1 VKRLLPLLLVLGC
14 GKQAPDAP
22 IRDVRP
28 DVLHTGD
35 KMVVEGLP
43 GMFVVGA
50 PTKVVLEGYFEKA
63 KRKRLQA
70 PLEKMEL
77 EGRAVSP
84 ERVLVDIDD
93 QFEARLGEHTEF
105 SGILH
110 VQQANR
116 PDLTTSKKQALN
128 LSLLARSFHRTAYQL
143 VRERHESR
151 LFDWLGMDVKASTQG
166 LLVANVRQAFA
177 WSEFMARCDQPPLN
191 GRVTLD
197 EARACNFPEA
207 EFKKIDTNHDKVISR
222 PEAEAYDHLAGFA
235 AQAGAKDGDLVVSVD
250 GVPVKSAD
258 AFASAWKKDTPSVPM
273 VVSRAG
279 QQVTVDLPRH
289 GAPADLPEG
298 FLLAGLLLGVAILVL
313 LPVGPMAGFI
323 VVWERKISG
332 RMQSRIGPNRV
343 GPQGWL
349 QWLADAIK
357 LIVKEDIVPTEADP
371 ILFKLAPFLAF
382 IGLFMV
388 FVVLPI
394 SQYLVVADLNIGLL
408 YLLSVTSL
416 VVVSIIMG
424 GWASNSKWALLGG
437 MRSAAQIISYELPAS
452 VALLTVATM
461 TGSLSMQTIV
471 KNQGGFPWHWNVFK
485 SPMAFA
491 CFFIYFVSA
500 LAEGNRTPFDLPEA
514 ESELVSGYNTEYS
527 GFRFGIYPMVEWVNL
542 FVISGVATTLFL
554 GGWYVPH
561 VNPMEVEASGLFTMA
576 SLITLLAGL
585 GVFVLSI
592 ILGVFFRRMGLMSIG
607 MFAALPA
614 MIVAGFAS
622 GAWQLTSFFIF
633 AAKVTALVFV
643 IIWIRW
649 TLPRFRVDQMM
660 NMCWKYFIPLS
671 FVCFIATTLW
681 VWATTTHPMIQEGA
695 GWIMFAIFGVGLFA
709 VFLGKVIR
717 NLRKTRL
724 LYVDKQID
732 FNLFY

>member
-1 VKRLLPLLLVLGC
+1 MKRILPLILILGC

-28 DVLHTGD
+28 DVLNTGD
-35 KMVVEGLP
+35 KMVVEGMP
-43 GMFVVGA
+43 GMFVAGA
-50 PTKVVLEGYFEKA
+50 PTKVVLEGLFQKVA
-63 KRKRLQA
+63 SKRQPVA
-70 PLEKMEL
+70 DKMEF

-105 SGILH
+105 YGFVH
-110 VQQANR
+110 VLQPNR
-116 PDLTTSKKQALN
+116 PDLVSTRRMAQH
-128 LSLLARSFHRTAYQL
+128 LSLLPRSFHRTAFAV
-143 VRERHESR
+143 VREHHESR
-151 LFDWLGMDVKASTQG
+151 LFDWLGMDVKATPQG
-166 LLVANVRQAFA
+166 LVVGHVRQQFQWSAFMNA
-177 WSEFMARCDQPPLN
+177 CDRPPLDDK
-191 GRVTLD
+191 VSLD
-197 EARACNFPEA
+197 EAKACSFPEA
-207 EFKKIDTNHDKVISR
+207 EFKRIDTNHDKVISR
-222 PEAEAYDHLAGFA
+222 HEAEDYDHMAGFA

-250 GVPVKSAD
+250 GVAVRSVD
-258 AFASAWKKDTPSVPM
+258 AFAAAWQKDTPSVPM

-527 GFRFGIYPMVEWVNL
+527 GFRFGIYPMVEWINL

-561 VNPMEVEASGLFTMA
+561 VNPAAVEAGGLLTMG
-576 SLITLLAGL
+576 SLITILAGI
-585 GVFVLSI
+585 GVVVLSLI
-592 ILGVFFRRMGLMSIG
+592 IGAITGKMSLLSIA
-607 MFAALPA
+607 MFAALPI
-614 MIVAGFAS
+614 MIVAGLATH
-622 GAWQLTSFFIF
+622 AWQLTSFLIF

-671 FVCFIATTLW
+671 FACFIATTLW
-681 VWATTTHPMIQEGA
+681 VWATTTHPIIQEGA
-695 GWIMFAIFGVGLFA
+695 GWIMFLIFGVGLFA